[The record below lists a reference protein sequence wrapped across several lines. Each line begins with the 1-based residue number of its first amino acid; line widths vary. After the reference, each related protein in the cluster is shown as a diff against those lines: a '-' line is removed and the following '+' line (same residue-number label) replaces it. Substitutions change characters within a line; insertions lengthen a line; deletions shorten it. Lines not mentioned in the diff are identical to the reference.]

1 MDEIMHW
8 IIFCISLIF
17 HIGVTEG
24 SHFRG
29 AIITWK
35 PGPNENEIIIDY
47 RISWRLSYSSRHY
60 CDDNTI
66 LTGDE
71 LGGGSDTIECFSG
84 CDVVIGT
91 LTYQCTD
98 YNVVEDWTSGK
109 GSMTMDHLQN
119 LQNSSFL
126 FGFSGAAWIS
136 TLEVGAD
143 SDWRLQ
149 VWANV
154 SVRADIGRMNT
165 APGAEITPIVRLQ
178 QGCNH
183 TLTVPVHDDD
193 NDVIRCRWS
202 KHESNEC
209 GGVCNGLPGSILDGD
224 QCTLSY
230 NAVNNTGWYAVA
242 IQVEDFIDVNSHT
255 PLSSIPVQ
263 FLVQVYSGNDSCVK
277 SVVFIPPTPPDDACI
292 GVSYNTSW
300 ESAIVTRVANE
311 NSTLSIKTISPL
323 GMTKSGHYKISSVDW
338 RMNISWSPDRAG
350 GTITNV
356 FCFTSIVSTG
366 RESERRCITLLA
378 GVESPAFVNQTQTP
392 TNIVNPQQRE
402 WSVALNTTDVTQ
414 TSRSTYIRL
423 FNSNGTLVEQIDAS
437 DRVKVTVDHINRL
450 FTFVTTVNMVEK
462 QFYYFLFDFG
472 IIKGTSYCG
481 PESESITDPNFWR
494 FRIRDVT
501 PPKISVDNNRLVTNA
516 TTEIKWSINEP
527 VFNTT
532 CTVKEL
538 NHPPET
544 SLCNDRWFANNLT
557 EGSYTLTIHATD
569 LDKNF
574 ASFVHSWTV
583 DTTPPDVEFVRT
595 PSTFSNERN
604 VHVEWVCSEDCISS
618 VTLDGATTTHSN
630 GNEASFSLL
639 STVSNKTYTIY
650 LEVRDEVWNTAAIN
664 VTWVTDFIPPVIK
677 LCDGGDSMTVD
688 CYKDFLPSTVC
699 NVSAIDN
706 MDPSPNI
713 WYKDSNTGSCGFTRT
728 WTSNDSAG
736 NNAVKTQT
744 FSITTP
750 GSLSVTRS
758 PPPMSIACGSLSNMT
773 DIFISM
779 FEVKHPCNLKTK
791 FIYVDNTQ
799 ESCDVSIERTW
810 TISDDCNT
818 TFCAKQYIKVQQAQ
832 LPLFP
837 ENGQV
842 GIDLNI
848 ELRWSGPSSDINYNI
863 YVWLYGTK
871 RPHQTFTVVTEPF
884 YDVNNLKPGT
894 KYLWQVVYQYLQRND
909 TYLSPVWAFETRFFA
924 DLVVESIDI
933 PKKGF
938 TGETYEIK
946 WTVVNKGIATQTY
959 YWYDAVYM
967 SWGSDFRSSTLIAR
981 VRQRNIILSNDGYSS
996 TAQFTL
1002 DKKQIGNA
1010 RFFVVVDYSK
1020 YLNEYNTT
1028 NNFRRS
1034 SSTMHVVLTPPPDL
1048 QVTSITLSGT
1058 TFYSGNVV
1066 ELTWTVANLGEGS
1079 TRHGSWTDSIFLSQ
1093 NSNMTNEAKLLR
1105 YYRQN
1110 GNIGKDVTVTMT
1122 THVTLPEFQAGNF
1135 FFIVEVDTFNDVFEY
1150 AGENNNIF
1158 SMQNP
1163 FRVILTPPPD
1173 LVVTSIDTG
1182 GNIWTTGDTKI
1193 ITWRV
1198 ENEGYDTPRSQTYWT
1213 DRMEITDKSG
1223 SWNRF
1228 AGTRAHYGSFGNSDR
1243 YELSLS
1249 FYVHANMPTGNY
1261 NISVHTDFYNNLFEY
1276 IHEDNNILVSNVKV
1290 EQALPD
1296 LNLKSFTVYV
1306 VNEPNST
1313 MLHARWTVENNGK
1326 GKTLTSTW
1334 FDSIFIKYGQNQHFN
1349 LLSEIPISNN
1359 NYLDP
1364 RQSYS
1369 RNISLYLPLTI
1380 YGSISLMARSDSY
1393 RASGDNTPSNNIYTI
1408 PSVDIDLRAVD
1419 MVLKHLEIRQNF
1431 EGEKSLQITYTVSNA
1446 GNRNIENETWTDL
1459 IYVSQSLE
1467 NRVPFRNILE
1477 SILWKTS
1484 LKVND
1489 TYVKTVIL
1497 QLPLNISGPY
1507 YIVVKTNA
1515 NNNIF
1520 EGGRFSNNI
1529 LHKLVEIAISPAID
1543 LFIESLSVIDKGNV
1557 NGDKILRVSWIVQ
1570 NIGNSMTKVQT
1581 WFDKVYVT
1589 DNRLG
1594 NDNSVDLA
1602 EYEIENR
1609 LNAQGSY
1616 EISRN
1621 TILPIGVQGNIYV
1634 CVEVDTTDTL
1644 YESISKGNNKKCDTT
1659 PLYVKPSQG
1668 AKLIGIIRNIT
1679 ALDGNDIVAPGTK
1692 MVIECDVMNIGD
1704 RMTSKS
1710 SWVDA
1715 IYIANAQVST
1725 SKQLR
1730 DIGIKVKENVH
1741 LGSLRPNDD
1750 YNFSTNFMIPYDFN
1764 GQPAYYLIADDVS
1777 SGELD
1782 WSGTNSIGEPGSRP
1796 DNSSSTVVSVKSYLS
1811 ALQISYILPNLV
1823 VNSSMVLPSMN
1834 GGNPVTLE
1842 YNVTNF
1848 GNITTYQVWYD
1859 SVYISEDFIID
1870 AFDKKLKSELR
1881 SLQLDPQETVPM
1893 NISFLLPLDLPTKSY
1908 ILAIVIDS
1916 RNDVFEEREDD
1927 NTLRMSF
1934 DMSARASTDLMVKQ
1948 VFTPTFVE
1956 YGSEMTVS
1964 WEIANN
1970 GSKQATGY
1978 KCDSVYLSGD
1988 SKWDITDHLLG
1999 KATCSLF
2006 TLAPNQTQVIQE
2018 NISSKVPQIKAHNY
2032 TALVKSRSN
2041 IIDVLPENNVGEA
2054 DKRTEISYRLLKLGQ
2069 LTHVNLSEHESIA
2082 FRIPTVVEDY
2092 TIVIN
2097 VSSSNHEAFNMVYIK
2112 SGSPATLYD
2121 FDQMSNN
2128 PSSAN
2133 HVLTVPD
2140 TVKGDYYIMVENSG
2154 FISGTGKQILHI
2166 IIKYARLEVMTVSPG
2181 KLLTGSQTTLHL
2193 TGTLFPTDMK
2203 AELHFGDASMESI
2216 SAISTWVFSS
2226 TDAYATF
2233 SLSASL
2239 SPANAS
2245 LVLIYNERKS
2255 TLITNISLQVG
2266 AGTEGYL
2273 STSLDNLGR
2282 FRVWAIGVVTLN
2294 MYNGGESDLL
2304 SPILIVRGIGNGYIR
2319 LVDNNKEE
2327 MFQSQYML
2335 IGSPDN
2341 GPNGLFPPATYGSF
2355 KFEVKP
2361 SFETRGSPMQLKVST
2376 LTVSNEI
2383 PNPFIDQKN
2392 TLRPTHYDESDWE
2405 DIWRNFIK
2413 LTGNNTLTLSRK
2425 ISLVLNEMSQAGR
2438 RVYKLDDI
2446 VNFLLEI
2453 SDAPYGDR
2461 TLYQHDVFNV
2471 ASKSSIELVVDF
2483 SLSARIGSRKQHGY
2497 LGNGWIL
2504 PLWDT
2509 KIKKMDQSSLILT
2522 LLKEDYDFINV
2533 EESVFV
2539 HAKLGTITK
2548 VGSDMVL
2555 QRRLDD
2561 KEYHFDAVTLML
2573 ISIKSRS
2580 DGSYLNLK
2588 YADNKLTK
2596 IQHSTGAFV
2605 DIVYD
2610 DVGKIQSM
2618 ELKNTTRSKEE
2629 KKTFIYDFDT
2639 GRLQGVRSKS
2649 GTVNFLYDS
2658 RHSSL
2663 KYVIHN
2669 EEEIQTAFEYNTF
2682 GHLASKSYIVRSEN
2696 FLSYEYKYS
2705 GNGMV
2710 YIHEQPNDKRTAY
2723 TFGEDGTLL
2732 RVQTDNNL
2740 PEKTV
2745 ATMLS
2750 RTTYLGDV
2758 MILKNTYD
2766 RDANQFII
2774 EDGNGDKI
2782 KTRLN
2787 ELGQLTEYIDGRGNK
2802 YQVELNENGT
2812 MKNVI
2817 YPDGTNKSYSYFNH
2831 GHTTTLQ
2838 SGDVITYE
2846 FDNGHQ
2852 LIKKT
2857 DDSNNVVF
2865 YEYDNDG
2872 NIVTATNEVGE
2883 INIENNV
2890 FGNRK
2895 LPSKINYP
2903 NHDIQF
2909 TYDSKDQVSAITT
2922 SNGYKVSYS
2931 YDRKGRMTQ
2940 VTDENNGV
2948 LVDAKYDNAGRIIK
2962 KQLGNNA
2969 FTSYTYDS
2977 GTGLLTELLNYYPNR
2992 TLSSYF
2998 KYTYSTRNRRIAVDT
3013 IDGQWRFRYDRAGQV
3028 ISMTDPSGNV
3038 TEYTYDES
3046 KNRKI
3051 VSVNGVDTSNVV
3063 NKMNQYTQYGRM
3075 KYKHDKNG
3083 NLIEKISENGEKE
3096 HFEYDNYNRL
3106 IGYTSSTNNCTYKY
3120 DGFGFLY
3127 SKMCNDFSTQYVV
3140 NMRGNYGVDVLQ
3152 QMTNHN
3158 GLTEKISYYHGDDI
3172 IGLIAQKHNDGELN
3186 FFMFDPLGS
3195 VVSILDGNGDLLSK
3209 FERNP
3214 FGEQYSINNAAQ
3226 SSLFSFVGQWGVL
3239 DMQEMPGTYLMRA
3252 RLYDSYTGRFMN
3264 IDPLGVKAHS
3274 KNFYTYCSNDPVHFN
3289 DPAGECPWCALV
3301 GAVKGALTGLY
3312 DYTKNTPVADR
3323 TLGGAAGAGVT
3334 GLLKGAL
3341 DPFRAVLPKPVEIF
3355 LDAGSTVIGN
3365 GLQHIIDKEPYS
3377 FRDANKDYVSS
3388 VVDDT
3393 IKYLEHKYKTFKI
3406 IVDGAAK
3413 ACSVLK
3419 KFAGSA
3425 PENDILG
3432 PAGYGPANFI
3442 KKDLEMKYKIRFE
3455 NSENATAPAQRVYI
3469 EHSYSE
3475 YLDPRTFSMNDFGF
3489 GNFTQKITDRRKFFQ
3504 GTIDMTLEMG
3514 FIVRVFA
3521 GLDIVSKSLIWKFQT
3536 VDPTT
3541 GEAPIDPGIG
3551 FLPPNNGT
3559 SGQGYVSFSVKPR
3572 SDVKHLASINANAS
3586 IYFDENEPIDTPN
3599 IFHTIDDEAPIL
3611 NGSVIPETVSV
3622 DSTTISLQSEDS
3634 GSGPAFVDIFK
3645 KQNDSL
3651 VMYKEH
3657 VTESILVIPVS
3668 PGVSYDLLPVP
3679 VDHVGNRYIVKDL
3692 DKIEYIHIAS
3702 PVTSGNCSCSRTGY
3716 CTSRNVCICN
3726 EGYYGP
3732 LCSSS
3737 IKPSE
3742 PPVLA
3747 ISAVSGFVDKPI
3759 ELRISAI
3766 NVSGLFEDINIIISG
3781 IPNATTFSKGTL
3793 KTDGTLILDSSEFGL
3808 VTMTTSFVGHV
3819 TLNVRAEQFSP
3830 DINATR
3836 LGDLVFNVY
3845 DQPNVNIELN
3855 GCFFNNSNNSL
3866 RVKLNSSVSIVG
3878 NSSLF
3883 THNVQLI
3890 APSWV
3895 SPLGESNTEHTYNVK
3910 DTVKNYILS
3919 VNMVHEFNV
3928 SIIVN
3933 IQYPGI
3939 PTQQFSQQRMI
3950 LSYCNS
3956 DSIQVCKSST
3966 TKWYVPLTKRCVCK
3980 TGWRGDI
3987 CGTDINEC
3995 NDTGICNAYS
4005 NTACLNKDGGYD
4017 CLCRVGYRNESNQC
4031 VAIEV
4036 SNNDTTT
4043 ESPNNQK
4050 FSVSLRL
4057 DVELSP
4063 NANLEVAVSYN
4074 YYMQQAHDMLKLYYM
4089 KELGDN
4095 FVQLIILSLRP
4106 GSLIVD
4112 HEVIVRKNISSVQS
4126 MTAAM
4131 ARLVDSNGLY
4141 LVLDGKPATVM
4152 EVDIDNSRVTSPD
4165 LCTLYT
4171 SINSC
4176 GETDCIVEDNKPI
4189 CRPAEKKVK
4198 DHTVLILAVCLGIS
4212 LFLLLIFVV
4221 IRCRSSGKTTV
4232 NKLSSSVVTH
4242 ENPAFDR

>member
-1 MDEIMHW
+1 
-8 IIFCISLIF
+8 
-17 HIGVTEG
+17 
-24 SHFRG
+24 
-29 AIITWK
+29 
-35 PGPNENEIIIDY
+35 
-47 RISWRLSYSSRHY
+47 
-60 CDDNTI
+60 
-66 LTGDE
+66 
-71 LGGGSDTIECFSG
+71 
-84 CDVVIGT
+84 
-91 LTYQCTD
+91 
-98 YNVVEDWTSGK
+98 
-109 GSMTMDHLQN
+109 
-119 LQNSSFL
+119 
-126 FGFSGAAWIS
+126 
-136 TLEVGAD
+136 
-143 SDWRLQ
+143 
-149 VWANV
+149 
-154 SVRADIGRMNT
+154 
-165 APGAEITPIVRLQ
+165 
-178 QGCNH
+178 
-183 TLTVPVHDDD
+183 
-193 NDVIRCRWS
+193 
-202 KHESNEC
+202 
-209 GGVCNGLPGSILDGD
+209 
-224 QCTLSY
+224 
-230 NAVNNTGWYAVA
+230 
-242 IQVEDFIDVNSHT
+242 
-255 PLSSIPVQ
+255 
-263 FLVQVYSGNDSCVK
+263 
-277 SVVFIPPTPPDDACI
+277 
-292 GVSYNTSW
+292 
-300 ESAIVTRVANE
+300 
-311 NSTLSIKTISPL
+311 
-323 GMTKSGHYKISSVDW
+323 
-338 RMNISWSPDRAG
+338 
-350 GTITNV
+350 
-356 FCFTSIVSTG
+356 
-366 RESERRCITLLA
+366 
-378 GVESPAFVNQTQTP
+378 
-392 TNIVNPQQRE
+392 
-402 WSVALNTTDVTQ
+402 
-414 TSRSTYIRL
+414 
-423 FNSNGTLVEQIDAS
+423 
-437 DRVKVTVDHINRL
+437 
-450 FTFVTTVNMVEK
+450 
-462 QFYYFLFDFG
+462 
-472 IIKGTSYCG
+472 
-481 PESESITDPNFWR
+481 
-494 FRIRDVT
+494 
-501 PPKISVDNNRLVTNA
+501 
-516 TTEIKWSINEP
+516 
-527 VFNTT
+527 
-532 CTVKEL
+532 
-538 NHPPET
+538 
-544 SLCNDRWFANNLT
+544 
-557 EGSYTLTIHATD
+557 
-569 LDKNF
+569 
-574 ASFVHSWTV
+574 
-583 DTTPPDVEFVRT
+583 
-595 PSTFSNERN
+595 
-604 VHVEWVCSEDCISS
+604 
-618 VTLDGATTTHSN
+618 
-630 GNEASFSLL
+630 
-639 STVSNKTYTIY
+639 
-650 LEVRDEVWNTAAIN
+650 
-664 VTWVTDFIPPVIK
+664 
-677 LCDGGDSMTVD
+677 
-688 CYKDFLPSTVC
+688 
-699 NVSAIDN
+699 
-706 MDPSPNI
+706 
-713 WYKDSNTGSCGFTRT
+713 
-728 WTSNDSAG
+728 
-736 NNAVKTQT
+736 
-744 FSITTP
+744 
-750 GSLSVTRS
+750 
-758 PPPMSIACGSLSNMT
+758 
-773 DIFISM
+773 
-779 FEVKHPCNLKTK
+779 
-791 FIYVDNTQ
+791 
-799 ESCDVSIERTW
+799 
-810 TISDDCNT
+810 
-818 TFCAKQYIKVQQAQ
+818 
-832 LPLFP
+832 
-837 ENGQV
+837 
-842 GIDLNI
+842 
-848 ELRWSGPSSDINYNI
+848 
-863 YVWLYGTK
+863 
-871 RPHQTFTVVTEPF
+871 
-884 YDVNNLKPGT
+884 
-894 KYLWQVVYQYLQRND
+894 
-909 TYLSPVWAFETRFFA
+909 
-924 DLVVESIDI
+924 
-933 PKKGF
+933 
-938 TGETYEIK
+938 
-946 WTVVNKGIATQTY
+946 
-959 YWYDAVYM
+959 
-967 SWGSDFRSSTLIAR
+967 
-981 VRQRNIILSNDGYSS
+981 
-996 TAQFTL
+996 
-1002 DKKQIGNA
+1002 
-1010 RFFVVVDYSK
+1010 
-1020 YLNEYNTT
+1020 
-1028 NNFRRS
+1028 
-1034 SSTMHVVLTPPPDL
+1034 
-1048 QVTSITLSGT
+1048 
-1058 TFYSGNVV
+1058 
-1066 ELTWTVANLGEGS
+1066 
-1079 TRHGSWTDSIFLSQ
+1079 
-1093 NSNMTNEAKLLR
+1093 
-1105 YYRQN
+1105 
-1110 GNIGKDVTVTMT
+1110 
-1122 THVTLPEFQAGNF
+1122 
-1135 FFIVEVDTFNDVFEY
+1135 
-1150 AGENNNIF
+1150 
-1158 SMQNP
+1158 
-1163 FRVILTPPPD
+1163 
-1173 LVVTSIDTG
+1173 
-1182 GNIWTTGDTKI
+1182 
-1193 ITWRV
+1193 
-1198 ENEGYDTPRSQTYWT
+1198 
-1213 DRMEITDKSG
+1213 
-1223 SWNRF
+1223 
-1228 AGTRAHYGSFGNSDR
+1228 
-1243 YELSLS
+1243 
-1249 FYVHANMPTGNY
+1249 
-1261 NISVHTDFYNNLFEY
+1261 
-1276 IHEDNNILVSNVKV
+1276 
-1290 EQALPD
+1290 
-1296 LNLKSFTVYV
+1296 
-1306 VNEPNST
+1306 
-1313 MLHARWTVENNGK
+1313 
-1326 GKTLTSTW
+1326 
-1334 FDSIFIKYGQNQHFN
+1334 
-1349 LLSEIPISNN
+1349 
-1359 NYLDP
+1359 
-1364 RQSYS
+1364 
-1369 RNISLYLPLTI
+1369 
-1380 YGSISLMARSDSY
+1380 MARSDNDY
-1393 RASGDNTPSNNIYTI
+1393 ASGDNSPSNNIYTI

-1459 IYVSQSLE
+1459 IYVTQSLE
-1467 NRVPFRNILE
+1467 NHISFRNIHE
-1477 SILWKTS
+1477 SILWNTS
-1484 LKVND
+1484 LKVDNI
-1489 TYVKTVIL
+1489 YVKTVIL
-1497 QLPLNISGPY
+1497 KLPLNISGPY

-1515 NNNIF
+1515 NDSIF

-1529 LHKLVEIAISPAID
+1529 LHKLVDIAISPAID
-1543 LFIESLSVIDKGNV
+1543 LFIASLSVIDKGDV

-1589 DNRLG
+1589 DNRWG

-1616 EISRN
+1616 EMSRN
-1621 TILPIGVQGNIYV
+1621 TILPLGIEGNIYV
-1634 CVEVDTTDTL
+1634 CVAVDTMDIL
-1644 YESISKGNNKKCDTT
+1644 YESISKVNNKRCVTT

-1668 AKLIGIIRNIT
+1668 AKLFGIIRNIT
-1679 ALDGNDIVAPGTK
+1679 ALYGNEIIAPGTK
-1692 MVIECDVMNIGD
+1692 MVIECNVMNIGD
-1704 RMTSKS
+1704 RMTRKS
-1710 SWVDA
+1710 SWIDA
-1715 IYIANAQVST
+1715 IYVANAQVGTST
-1725 SKQLR
+1725 QLR
-1730 DIGIKVKENVH
+1730 DIGLKVKENVH
-1741 LGSLRPNDD
+1741 LGSLRPNED

-1764 GQPAYYLIADDVS
+1764 GQPIYYLIADDVS

-1782 WSGTNSIGEPGSRP
+1782 ESGTDSTGEPGSRP
-1796 DNSSSTVVSVKSYLS
+1796 DNSSSAVVSVTSYLP
-1811 ALQISYILPNLV
+1811 ATQISFVLPNLV
-1823 VNSSMVLPSMN
+1823 VNSSMLLRSMN
-1834 GGNPVTLE
+1834 GGQPVTLE
-1842 YNVTNF
+1842 YNVTNI

-1881 SLQLDPQETVPM
+1881 PLQLDPQETVPM

-1934 DMSARASTDLMVKQ
+1934 DMSAKASTDLMVKQ
-1948 VFTPTFVE
+1948 VFTQALVE
-1956 YGSEMTVS
+1956 YGSTMTVS

-1978 KCDSVYLSGD
+1978 KCDSVYLSND
-1988 SKWDITDHLLG
+1988 SEWDITDHLLG
-1999 KATCSLF
+1999 KSTCSSF
-2006 TLAPNQTQVIQE
+2006 SLAPNQTQVIQE
-2018 NISSKVPQIKAHNY
+2018 NISSKVPQVKAHNY

-2054 DKRTEISYRLLKLGQ
+2054 DKQTEISYRLLKLGQ
-2069 LTHVNLSEHESIA
+2069 STHVNLSEHESIA
-2082 FRIPTVVEDY
+2082 FRIPTVVEDN

-2154 FISGTGKQILHI
+2154 FISGTGKQTLHI
-2166 IIKYARLEVMTVSPG
+2166 TIKYARLEVMTVSPG

-2193 TGTLFPTDMK
+2193 SGTLFPTDMK

-2226 TDAYATF
+2226 TDAYTTF
-2233 SLSASL
+2233 DLPAGLSY
-2239 SPANAS
+2239 ANAS
-2245 LVLIYNERKS
+2245 LVLIYNENKS
-2255 TLITNISLQVG
+2255 TLVTNISLQIG

-2273 STSLDNLGR
+2273 STLLDNLGR
-2282 FRVWAIGVVTLN
+2282 FRAGEIAIITLN

-2304 SPILIVRGIGNGYIR
+2304 SPIVIVQGIGGGYIK
-2319 LVDNNKEE
+2319 LLDNNREE

-2355 KFEVKP
+2355 NFEVKP
-2361 SFETRGSPMQLKVST
+2361 SVETRSSAMQLKVST
-2376 LTVSNEI
+2376 LTVSSGI

-2392 TLRPTHYDESDWE
+2392 TLRPTHYHESDWE

-2413 LTGNNTLTLSRK
+2413 LTGNSTLSLSRK
-2425 ISLVLNEMSQAGR
+2425 ISQVLNEMSQAGR

-2497 LGNGWIL
+2497 LGNSWIL

-2533 EESVFV
+2533 EEGVFV

-2573 ISIKSRS
+2573 ISIKSRT

-2588 YADNKLTK
+2588 YADNKLIK

-2605 DIVYD
+2605 DIVYN

-2618 ELKNTTRSKEE
+2618 ELKNTTRSKQE

-2639 GRLQGVRSKS
+2639 GRLRGVRSES

-2669 EEEIQTAFEYNTF
+2669 EEEIQTAFKYNTF
-2682 GHLASKSYIVRSEN
+2682 GHLASKSYIVRNEKL
-2696 FLSYEYKYS
+2696 LSYEYKYS

-2732 RVQTDNNL
+2732 RVRTDNNL

-2758 MILKNTYD
+2758 MILKNTFD

-2787 ELGQLTEYIDGRGNK
+2787 ELGQLKEFIDGRGNK
-2802 YQVELNENGT
+2802 YHVELNENGT
-2812 MKNVI
+2812 MKNVL
-2817 YPDGTNKSYSYFNH
+2817 YPDGTNKSYSYFNN

-2838 SGDVITYE
+2838 SGGVIKYE
-2846 FDNGHQ
+2846 FNNRHQ
-2852 LIKKT
+2852 LIRKT
-2857 DDSNNVVF
+2857 DDTNKVVI

-2872 NIVTATNEVGE
+2872 NIVTSTNEVGE
-2883 INIENNV
+2883 ITIENNV
-2890 FGNRK
+2890 IGNRK
-2895 LPSKINYP
+2895 LPAKINYP

-2940 VTDENNGV
+2940 VTDELNGV
-2948 LVDAKYDNAGRIIK
+2948 LVDAEYDNAGRIIK

-2977 GTGLLTELLNYYPNR
+2977 GTGLLKELLNYYPNG

-3051 VSVNGVDTSNVV
+3051 VSVNGVETSNDV

-3083 NLIEKISENGEKE
+3083 NLIEKISDDGETE
-3096 HFEYDNYNRL
+3096 HFEYDNHNRL
-3106 IGYTSSTNNCTYKY
+3106 IGYKSSTNNCTYKY
-3120 DGFGFLY
+3120 DGFGYLY
-3127 SKMCNDFSTQYVV
+3127 SKMCNDVSTQYVV

-3158 GLTEKISYYHGDDI
+3158 GLTEQISYYHGDDI

-3274 KNFYTYCSNDPVHFN
+3274 KNFYSYCSNDPVHFN

-3312 DYTKNTPVADR
+3312 DYMKNTPVADR

-3334 GLLKGAL
+3334 SLLKGAL
-3341 DPFRAVLPKPVEIF
+3341 DPFRKRLPKPVEIL

-3365 GLQHIIDKEPYS
+3365 WLQHTIDNEPYT
-3377 FRDANKDYVSS
+3377 FRDAYKDYVSS

-3393 IKYLEHKYKTFKI
+3393 INHFKDKYKTFKN

-3413 ACSVLK
+3413 ACSVIK

-3425 PENDILG
+3425 PDLCDWPDKLKDEITNLIDSLIEWIRSFDPNDMLG

-3455 NSENATAPAQRVYI
+3455 NYENATAPAQRVYI

-3489 GNFTQKITDRRKFFQ
+3489 GNFTQEITDRRKFFQ
-3504 GTIDMTLEMG
+3504 GTIDLTSEMG
-3514 FIVRVFA
+3514 FVVRVFA
-3521 GLDIVSKSLIWKFQT
+3521 GLDIVSKTLTWEFQT
-3536 VDPTT
+3536 IDPTT

-3559 SGQGYVSFSVKPR
+3559 SGQGYVSFSIKPR

-3599 IFHTIDDEAPIL
+3599 IFHTIDDEAPIF
-3611 NGSVIPETVSV
+3611 NGSVIPETISI

-3634 GSGPAFVDIFK
+3634 GSGPAFVDVFK
-3645 KQNDSL
+3645 KQNESL
-3651 VMYKEH
+3651 VLYRER

-3692 DKIEYIHIAS
+3692 DDIDYIHIDT
-3702 PVTSGNCSCSRTGY
+3702 PDTSDNCTCSSHGY

-3726 EGYYGP
+3726 EGYYGST
-3732 LCSSS
+3732 CSSS
-3737 IKPSE
+3737 TKPSE

-3747 ISAVSGFVDKPI
+3747 ILAVSGFVDKPI
-3759 ELRISAI
+3759 ELQISAT
-3766 NVSGLFEDINIIISG
+3766 NMSGHFEDINIIISG

-3793 KTDGTLILDSSEFGL
+3793 ETDGTLILDSSEFGL
-3808 VTMTTSFVGHV
+3808 VTMTTSFEGQV
-3819 TLNVRAEQFSP
+3819 TLSVRAEQFSS

-3845 DQPNVNIELN
+3845 DQPKVNIELN
-3855 GCFFNNSNNSL
+3855 GCFFNDSNNSL

-3890 APSWV
+3890 VPSWV
-3895 SPLGESNTEHTYNVK
+3895 SPLGESNTEHTYNIK

-3928 SIIVN
+3928 TIIVN
-3933 IQYPGI
+3933 IQYPGTSN
-3939 PTQQFSQQRMI
+3939 TQLSQQRMI
-3950 LSYCNS
+3950 LSYCGS
-3956 DSIQVCKSST
+3956 DSTHACKIST
-3966 TKWYVPLTKRCVCK
+3966 TKWYVPTTNRCVCK

-3987 CGTDINEC
+3987 CDTDINEC
-3995 NDTGICNAYS
+3995 NDADICNAYS

-4017 CLCRVGYRNESNQC
+4017 CLCRVGYRNKSNEC
-4031 VAIEV
+4031 VAIDV
-4036 SNNDTTT
+4036 SNNDTTVV
-4043 ESPNNQK
+4043 SPGNQK

-4057 DVELSP
+4057 DVELLP
-4063 NANLEVAVSYN
+4063 NTNFEVAVSNN
-4074 YYMQQAHDMLKLYYM
+4074 YYKRKAYAMLKMFYIN
-4089 KELGDN
+4089 ELGDN
-4095 FVQLIILSLRP
+4095 FIRLIILGVRS
-4106 GSLIVD
+4106 GSLIID
-4112 HEVIVRKNISSVQS
+4112 HEVIAKKNISSVQS
-4126 MTAAM
+4126 MTVAM
-4131 ARLVDSNGLY
+4131 ARLVDASELY
-4141 LVLDGKPATVM
+4141 LVFDGKPATVT
-4152 EVDIDNSRVTSPD
+4152 EIIIGNSKVTSSD

-4171 SINSC
+4171 SIHPC
-4176 GETDCIVEDNKPI
+4176 DDMDCIVEDNKPI
-4189 CRPAEKKVK
+4189 CHTAEKEVT
-4198 DHTVLILAVCLGIS
+4198 DHTILILAVGLGIA
-4212 LFLLLIFVV
+4212 LILLVFFIIVGIWCRKSRKHRLYEENSPVA
-4221 IRCRSSGKTTV
+4221 IRNRAYDG
-4232 NKLSSSVVTH
+4232 
-4242 ENPAFDR
+4242 